1 MGISGDKRSIVFHVL
16 GDPTLA
22 LNTAQS
28 ALAAEKFKITPV
40 DEWTCKASRSS
51 KGKSLFL
58 GAIAPFVEVTLT
70 ARSSGDEPGVTIVQM
85 DQIPPGCVY
94 AGGVVGVKRSK
105 GHVDAARDHL
115 QAAFTS
121 AGVLR
126 SVSEN

>member
-1 MGISGDKRSIVFHVL
+1 MGIGGDQRSIVFMVL
-16 GDPTLA
+16 GDPATA
-22 LNTAQS
+22 LRTAKN

-70 ARSSGDEPGVTIVQM
+70 ARSNTAEPGVTKVQM
-85 DQIPPGCVY
+85 DQIPPGCLY
-94 AGGVVGVKRSK
+94 AGGVIGVKRSK
-105 GHVDAARDHL
+105 ASVDSARDHL
-115 QAAFTS
+115 EVAFAT

-126 SVSEN
+126 SVSPG

>member
-1 MGISGDKRSIVFHVL
+1 MGIGGDKRSIVFHVL
-16 GDPTLA
+16 GAPEIA
-22 LNTAQS
+22 LNTAQN

-40 DEWTCKASRSS
+40 DAWTCKASRSS

-70 ARSSGDEPGVTIVQM
+70 ARSSGAEPGVTIVQM

-94 AGGVVGVKRSK
+94 AGGVVGVKRSRS
-105 GHVDAARDHL
+105 HVDAARDHL
-115 QAAFTS
+115 QAAFAS

-126 SVSEN
+126 SISEN